1 MDETLWDLSESYS
14 FDHVLY
20 AHDITGSEAHVRGC
34 WRRDS

>member
-20 AHDITGSEAHVRGC
+20 AHDITGSEAHVRGSA
-34 WRRDS
+34 RRGC